1 MTKSKSRIAILAVVI
16 MMCLSLV
23 LGFSFN
29 KNTLMAYAAES
40 GYLPKIIS
48 VGDKMVDQ
56 ENDMV
61 SLPAGIVGKEYNS
74 GKFVTA
80 GENDVITMKSAES
93 GEHGHLPA
101 GLVFN
106 TETNEITGTPTEAG
120 TFGVSVFCTNE
131 NGKINI
137 LAWIRIFSEGQEPKI
152 TEKEIPDKAY
162 VGSLYSASVKVDGY
176 NENFTIEFTGNV
188 PDGIDTYKAGAY
200 AYFRFTPTSAM
211 VGNEYIF
218 KICVKNVLGEA
229 TENCTITVANG
240 VVAPEF
246 ITKTAPLG
254 ETEEKKY
261 GERPVVGTSFEF
273 WLQASG
279 TNTKDNP
286 IEFFVYNEDGTKPD
300 TIQDEYAL
308 GGNLYLTKEGKIY
321 SNNVEAVTDNQIKN
335 LYIGVR
341 NKNSSGNYVYN
352 KQYFY
357 INIVNGYVIDSFT
370 VSPENTD
377 IPKGGKRQFTANIKG
392 EGFDPNK
399 LTFTW
404 DIWGNTDETTTID
417 ENGVVTIGLNETGFQ
432 SGVEETLIGKL
443 KVVVYTMI
451 GSTREQGRKTAIITL
466 ADHIHTTSVV
476 EAKAKTCTS
485 DGNIKHYKCTIC
497 DSLFADAGAT
507 QNLTEADVK
516 ISAGHEYT
524 EMVGMVASTCTTKG
538 MQAHFRCKNC
548 DKYFAL
554 GSLEEVTAESLEI
567 DINPTAHDTNHVD
580 GKNATCAETGILS
593 HEHCSLCNKN
603 FYSDCVTEMTDT
615 VMEMPKND
623 DHELETG
630 WTATAE

>member
-1 MTKSKSRIAILAVVI
+1 MTKSKSKVVILAVAI
-16 MMCLSLV
+16 MMCVSLV

-29 KNTLMAYAAES
+29 KNTLTVYAES

-229 TENCTITVANG
+229 TENCTITVVNG

-261 GERPVVGTSFEF
+261 GKRPVVGTSFEF

-321 SNNVEAVTDNQIKN
+321 STNVEAVKNNQINCK
-335 LYIGVR
+335 LGVR
-341 NKNSSGNYVYN
+341 NKNSYGNYVYN
-352 KQYFY
+352 EQYCY
-357 INIVNGYVIDSFT
+357 INIVDGYVVDDIIISPAETDVPKGGTRQFT
-370 VSPENTD
+370 VNIKGDGD
-377 IPKGGKRQFTANIKG
+377 IPKAVWSFLYSPS
-392 EGFDPNK
+392 EG
-399 LTFTW
+399 
-404 DIWGNTDETTTID
+404 TTISQT
-417 ENGVVTIGLNETGFQ
+417 GLVTIGVNESYPFLTVRVTVG
-432 SGVEETLIGKL
+432 TRTADATIN
-443 KVVVYTMI
+443 VV
-451 GSTREQGRKTAIITL
+451 
-466 ADHIHTTSVV
+466 DHIHTTSVV

-554 GSLEEVTAESLEI
+554 GSLAEVTAESLEI